1 MHAEILSAGEIT
13 PMNPQLPRASHAA
26 ARSTAIALMLS
37 AIAAFH
43 AGLAFAADTTSPIG
57 EWKTFDDKTGQARA
71 IVRIYEQDG
80 QLFGKIERSLM
91 PGAENRFCTA
101 CTDYRKDQPMLGL
114 IIIRNMNRTDDG
126 YAGGDILDP
135 ESGSVYRCKFHLEEG
150 GAKLVLRGFIGISL
164 LGRTQIWERQSPS

>member
-1 MHAEILSAGEIT
+1 
-13 PMNPQLPRASHAA
+13 MNPPLPRASHAA
-26 ARSTAIALMLS
+26 ARRIAIALMLS

-43 AGLAFAADTTSPIG
+43 GGLSFAADENAPANSPVG
-57 EWKTFDDKTGQARA
+57 AWQTFDDKTGQARA

-80 QLFGKIERSLM
+80 QLFGKIERSLT
-91 PGAENRFCTA
+91 PGAEHRVCTA

-114 IIIRNMNRTDDG
+114 IIIRNMKRTDDG

-150 GAKLVLRGFIGISL
+150 GAKLVLRGYIGISL
-164 LGRTQIWERQSPS
+164 LGRTQIWQRQ

>member
-1 MHAEILSAGEIT
+1 MK
-13 PMNPQLPRASHAA
+13 PPLPRASRAA
-26 ARSTAIALMLS
+26 ARRIAVALILS
-37 AIAAFH
+37 ATAALQG
-43 AGLAFAADTTSPIG
+43 GLSFSADANSPATSPIG

-80 QLFGKIERSLM
+80 KVFGKIERSLT
-91 PGAENRFCTA
+91 PGAEHRVCTA

-114 IIIRNMNRTDDG
+114 IIIRNMKPTDDG

-164 LGRTQIWERQSPS
+164 LGRTQIWQRQ

>member
-1 MHAEILSAGEIT
+1 
-13 PMNPQLPRASHAA
+13 MNPPLPRASHAA
-26 ARSTAIALMLS
+26 ARCIAIALMVS
-37 AIAAFH
+37 AIAAVH
-43 AGLAFAADTTSPIG
+43 GGLSFAADATAPANSPANSPVG

-91 PGAENRFCTA
+91 PGAEHRVCTA

-114 IIIRNMNRTDDG
+114 IIIRNMKRTDDG

-164 LGRTQIWERQSPS
+164 LGRTQIWQRQ